1 MTTHQPDHAF
11 LLGDEAA
18 MLHRGQLSGPAP
30 AAELVTAPR
39 LREAYGV
46 ETVIGTL
53 DTPDGP
59 RRVCA
64 PILG

>member
-1 MTTHQPDHAF
+1 
-11 LLGDEAA
+11 
-18 MLHRGQLSGPAP
+18 
-30 AAELVTAPR
+30 LVTAPR